1 MEQLKRLRSEKRLSQ
16 AKLAARA
23 GLDPSTVNQI
33 ERGVREASPPTL
45 RKLADALDVNIADL
59 LESEAPKVQAPLHEP
74 EEQQRRDV
82 YTPWLEFIN
91 NYADRWEAKIAQGAF
106 DRGAESEFLAIME
119 DLSPILSRLGLQE
132 KQEQPPGYIYTFG
145 PTIDKAVTRIDELL
159 TPLIEAGYKQD
170 EESDLARLRRRR
182 EELVSDQ
189 DQAAHG

>member
-1 MEQLKRLRSEKRLSQ
+1 MEGRHLSLSEVAGSMGVSERTVRRWIKSGKLKAFKPGRDYRIPESALREF
-16 AKLAARA
+16 
-23 GLDPSTVNQI
+23 I
-33 ERGVREASPPTL
+33 E
-45 RKLADALDVNIADL
+45 
-59 LESEAPKVQAPLHEP
+59 ESEVAPKVQWPLPFE

-91 NYADRWEAKIAQGAF
+91 NYADRWEAKIAEGAF
-106 DRGAESEFLAIME
+106 DRGAESEFFATME

-182 EELVSDQ
+182 EELVGDQ